1 MLGNEGQAGTAI
13 GIGEGKSLK
22 AGQVAWGASRASLSH
37 TEGLRCLCWGS
48 TGTEKH
54 VEEETAGVR
63 YLLGLMTSHHK
74 CSNLLGPISPVLEL
88 QDPLSPLPASWELSQ
103 GAMTQG
109 LSHPGE
115 SHICNPLSKNDCLN
129 GHLWLAQSPQS
140 SRLHPCFLGHL
151 SMLKHHSLLPW
162 ECHTVPMCLLYM
174 KP

>member
-115 SHICNPLSKNDCLN
+115 SHICNPL
-129 GHLWLAQSPQS
+129 AV
-140 SRLHPCFLGHL
+140 R
-151 SMLKHHSLLPW
+151 MIA
-162 ECHTVPMCLLYM
+162 
-174 KP
+174 